1 MVISPFCLAQEAP
14 NNMKNLQGKK
24 IGEYDFNYTYKD
36 TRVTH
41 KIEEFYHAERGIT
54 MVTLR
59 KETRKG
65 DYFAKIPG
73 GLWVT
78 KDGYPPLVTDSS
90 LQHVKGKHL
99 TLYIAAIP
107 TVQSEEHINIFD
119 NSLRE
124 DLKELGLDYDQLSRG
139 VKEGD
144 MSSDITI
151 TGFMYIKKG
160 ENDPTIVNVLQD
172 KALKAYSKVLESSPK
187 PCPVHLWRKKMIG
200 PQPEFEYHHFK
211 IRGFDVPLSAQRAF
225 FTMMFGTKECYIKN
239 NQERRNLNAIVNR
252 LWKDSTQ

>member
-1 MVISPFCLAQEAP
+1 
-14 NNMKNLQGKK
+14 MKNLQGKK

-41 KIEEFYHAERGIT
+41 KIEEFYHSEKGIT
-54 MVTLR
+54 MVTIQ

-65 DYFAKIPG
+65 DYFARIPG
-73 GLWVT
+73 GLWIT

-90 LQHVKGKHL
+90 LQHVKSKHL
-99 TLYIAAIP
+99 TLYFAGMP

-124 DLKELGLDYDQLSRG
+124 DLKELELDYDQLSKG

-160 ENDPTIVNVLQD
+160 ENDLTIVNVLQD
-172 KALKAYSKVLESSPK
+172 KVLKAYSKVLESGPK
-187 PCPVHLWRKKMIG
+187 PCPVHLWREKMIG
-200 PQPEFEYHHFK
+200 SQPEYEYHHFK
-211 IRGFDVPLSAQRAF
+211 IRGFDVPLSAQKAS
-225 FTMMFGTKECYIKN
+225 FTMTFGARDCYLKN
-239 NQERRNLNAIVNR
+239 NQERRKLDTLLNL
-252 LWKDSTQ
+252 LWEGSI